1 VRTPARDA
9 IETFGT
15 GGGNQSQTLSD
26 GRRTIRLDRQ
36 ATPATARYKI
46 AAGIFSD
53 NFTHM
58 ISPNQGK
65 TSSIFGATQIL
76 RDAGH
81 RAIAQGDTS
90 NGKRL
95 SAHCAELTENK

>member
-36 ATPATARYKI
+36 ATPETARYKI

-65 TSSIFGATQIL
+65 TSSILGPLKSSEMPATARSL
-76 RDAGH
+76 RVIRPTGKDCPL
-81 RAIAQGDTS
+81 IAPS
-90 NGKRL
+90 
-95 SAHCAELTENK
+95 